1 MKTRPPSPSSDDVL
15 ALKALLFEKDLSLNE
30 KDKRISLLEEQVRL
44 LRHKRFGASTEK
56 SDEQAELFNEAEAAD
71 LDAEDGDTEETSD
84 VETETETIEYERRK
98 SRGRKPL
105 PADLPRVRIEHDL
118 VDADKVCDCG
128 CALTHIGED
137 VSEQL
142 DIIPATVQ
150 VLQHARQK
158 YACKACESTV
168 RTAALPAQ
176 PIPKS
181 NASAGLLAYIATAK
195 YQDALPLYRQESI
208 FKRMDVD
215 IPRNTLANWMMR
227 SGDLIAPLIT
237 ALDEEIRRGKI
248 IQCDE
253 TPLQVLNEPDKP
265 PSSQSYMWV
274 RRSGGPDRPIVL
286 FNYAASRAGSV
297 AEQLLDGFS
306 GYLQTDDYAGYHAT
320 GRQERIIH
328 LGCWAHAR
336 RKFVDAQKATISKD
350 KKTSRTG
357 KADVAINFIAKLYAV
372 EKQAKNINSEDR
384 QKLRQESSVPIL
396 KALREWL
403 DKTLHSTLPK
413 GVLGNALGYLDRNWE
428 KLTRYTD
435 DGDVNIDNNLAEN
448 AIRPFVIGRKNWL
461 FSATPRGAH
470 ASASLYSLIETAK
483 ANGLEPYAYLR
494 EVFTRLPGM
503 TSEEELQALLPW
515 NAKSV
520 WGGVS

>member
-1 MKTRPPSPSSDDVL
+1 MALSTTSIPDDID
-15 ALKALLFEKDLSLNE
+15 ALKTLLFEQDRHLNE
-30 KDKRISLLEEQVRL
+30 KDKRISLLEEQLRL
-44 LRHKRFGASTEK
+44 LRHKRFASSTEK
-56 SDEQAELFNEAEAAD
+56 SDTQVELFNEAEASEALAD
-71 LDAEDGDTEETSD
+71 VDEPTDD
-84 VETETETIEYERRK
+84 VAETETIAYERRK

-105 PADLPRVRIEHDL
+105 PEDLPRVRIEHDL
-118 VDADKVCDCG
+118 ADADKVCDCG

-137 VSEQL
+137 ISEQL

-168 RTAALPAQ
+168 RTAALPKQ

-181 NASAGLLAYIATAK
+181 NASAGLLAYVATAK
-195 YQDALPLYRQESI
+195 YQDALPLHRQERI
-208 FKRMDVD
+208 FKRMAVEL
-215 IPRNTLANWMMR
+215 PRNTLANWMMR
-227 SGDLIAPLIT
+227 CGDLVAPLI
-237 ALDEEIRRGKI
+237 AELDREIRRGKI

-253 TPLQVLNEPDKP
+253 TPLQVLKEPDKP

-274 RRSGGPDRPIVL
+274 RRSGGPDRPMVL
-286 FNYAASRAGSV
+286 FDYAASRAGSV
-297 AEQLLDGFS
+297 AERLLDGFS
-306 GYLQTDDYAGYHAT
+306 GYLQTDDYAGYHAM
-320 GRQERIIH
+320 GRQEHITH

-336 RKFVDAQKATISKD
+336 RKFVEAQKAAAPKD
-350 KKTSRTG
+350 KKAKRTG

-372 EKQAKNINSEDR
+372 EKQTKALPSDARR
-384 QKLRQESSVPIL
+384 QIRQEKSVPIL

-403 DKTLHSTLPK
+403 DKTLHSTVPK
-413 GVLGNALGYLDRNWE
+413 GVLGTALGYLNKNWD
-428 KLTRYTD
+428 KLICYTD

-461 FSATPRGAH
+461 FSATPKGAH

-494 EVFTRLPGM
+494 EVFARLPGI
-503 TSEEELQALLPW
+503 TTDEELRALLPW
-515 NAKSV
+515 NVATV
-520 WGGVS
+520 

>member
-1 MKTRPPSPSSDDVL
+1 MTIRPQIPSSDDVPS
-15 ALKALLFEKDLSLNE
+15 LKALLLEKDRSLNE

-44 LRHKRFGASTEK
+44 LKHKRFGASSEK
-56 SDEQAELFNEAEAAD
+56 SDDQAELFNEVEATD
-71 LDAEDGDTEETSD
+71 VSLENDAEMDDAFDADNTAV
-84 VETETETIEYERRK
+84 VETDTIQYERRK

-105 PADLPRVRIEHDL
+105 PEDLPRVRIEHDL
-118 VDADKVCDCG
+118 ADSDKICDCG
-128 CALTHIGED
+128 CALTRIGED
-137 VSEQL
+137 ISEQL

-168 RTAALPAQ
+168 RTAALPPQ

-195 YQDALPLYRQESI
+195 YQDALPLHRQESI
-208 FKRMDVD
+208 FRRMDVD

-227 SGDLIAPLIT
+227 CSDLISPLI
-237 ALDEEIRRGKI
+237 AELDREIRRGKI

-253 TPLQVLNEPDKP
+253 TPLQVLKEPDKP

-274 RRSGGPDRPIVL
+274 RRSGGPDRSIVL
-286 FNYAASRAGSV
+286 FDYADSRAGSI
-297 AEQLLDGFS
+297 AAGLLDGFS

-320 GRQERIIH
+320 GRQEGLTH

-336 RKFVDAQKATISKD
+336 RKFVEAQKAATPKD
-350 KKTSRTG
+350 KKAKRIG

-372 EKQAKNINSEDR
+372 EKQAKHISREDR
-384 QKLRQESSVPIL
+384 YTLRQELSVPL
-396 KALREWL
+396 LQVLREWL

-413 GVLGNALGYLDRNWE
+413 GALGTALGYLDKNWE
-428 KLTRYTD
+428 KLIRYTD

-483 ANGLEPYAYLR
+483 ANGLEPYHYVR
-494 EVFTRLPGM
+494 DVFATLPSVK
-503 TSEEELQALLPW
+503 TEEELQALLPW
-515 NAKSV
+515 AKH
-520 WGGVS
+520 